1 MKKIITL
8 IIGILV
14 VALSFAT
21 TKIDT
26 QVTNDIQNIEKK
38 HGGKIGVYIIN
49 KMTGVTLHLM
59 LVSIFRYVVSINFL
73 VVGAILK
80 QSMVD
85 NKLLNQKVKISK
97 N

>member
-14 VALSFAT
+14 VALSFDT

-26 QVTNDIQNIEKK
+26 QVTNDIQNIEKNVVVK
-38 HGGKIGVYIIN
+38 FWC
-49 KMTGVTLHLM
+49 LHYNRNDWSNFVQLM

-73 VVGAILK
+73 
-80 QSMVD
+80 
-85 NKLLNQKVKISK
+85 
-97 N
+97 